1 MFSQEYNGYSRRE
14 VDGYITR
21 IKGKYEASLME
32 ERLKILDAE
41 KKVMELHKKEKE
53 LEDREKNIKSMLDS
67 FRKMQAEGN
76 SNIDILRIEQLKIIY
91 LQMQELM
98 KELSSKYPGIV
109 TNASYKKLTTDVQS
123 ILAKSSMKKDA
134 SVTTD
139 NDSMRILLSKMQ
151 EKRGSDSG
159 REVRVERNSEF
170 RDRSIFLRPV
180 VDMQIDEGEGFEN
193 LVDKFLAS
201 RPVDEQPKAMPIVSN
216 GFDLKEAVTPKDD
229 LSEIMKAFDFFGG
242 DDDEN
247 N

>member
-1 MFSQEYNGYSRRE
+1 MFSNEYHGYSRRE
-14 VDGYITR
+14 VDGYIAR
-21 IKGKYEASLME
+21 MKGSYQKAIMD

-41 KKVMELHKKEKE
+41 KKVMELRKKEKE
-53 LEDREKNIKSMLDS
+53 LEEREQNIKSMLDS

-98 KELSSKYPGIV
+98 KELSAKYPGIM
-109 TNASYKKLTTDVQS
+109 TNSSYKKLSSDIQS
-123 ILAKSSMKKDA
+123 ILAKSAMKKDQA
-134 SVTTD
+134 ATD

-151 EKRGSDSG
+151 EKRGHEGG
-159 REVRVERNSEF
+159 REIRVERSSEF
-170 RDRSIFLRPV
+170 KDRSIFLKPV
-180 VDMQIDEGEGFEN
+180 TDMQLNEGEEYEN

-201 RPVDEQPKAMPIVSN
+201 KPVDEQPKAMPIVSN

-242 DDDEN
+242 NDEEG
-247 N
+247 